1 MLFSTTIFLFVFLPR
16 VLAVY
21 YNPIIRSRQFRNVF
35 LLLASIFFYAW
46 GEPFYVLLM
55 LLSIVVN
62 WGLGLLVDR
71 FRNRPGEKAV
81 LLVTVVYNLGVLV
94 SEFYRKQSEPA
105 APVRHPRS
113 ADRAAGGHFLLYVPG
128 HVLCAGRAPGQRRSA
143 EKSAQC
149 GIVHCTVSTAHR
161 RAHCPL

>member
-1 MLFSTTIFLFVFLPR
+1 
-16 VLAVY
+16 
-21 YNPIIRSRQFRNVF
+21 
-35 LLLASIFFYAW
+35 
-46 GEPFYVLLM
+46 M

-71 FRNRPGEKAV
+71 FLNRPGEKAV
-81 LLVTVVYNLGVLV
+81 LLVTVVYNLGVLFLFKYLNFTV
-94 SEFYRKQSEPA
+94 NNLNLLFRSDIRVPQIALPVGISFYTFQAMS
-105 APVRHPRS
+105 
-113 ADRAAGGHFLLYVPG
+113 
-128 HVLCAGRAPGQRRSA
+128 LCAGRAPGQRRSA